1 MMTTKYPFNYH
12 HKENEVNDNPTT
24 SMEFIHE
31 ALMRIDCCAS
41 RLKGLNKQWA
51 EMEMPRHDPGT
62 LALATLDEMTSA
74 LADITASLTAAVQAA
89 QPQSNTLGDLLYKMA
104 KGEGRSDD
112 TAKLAKMMTDQLTGK
127 PVNDA

>member
-1 MMTTKYPFNYH
+1 M
-12 HKENEVNDNPTT
+12 NDNPTT
-24 SMEFIHE
+24 SMEFVHE

-41 RLKGLNKQWA
+41 RLKGLNEKWA
-51 EMEMPRHDPGT
+51 SKPEETAT
-62 LALATLDEMTSA
+62 LAVATLDEMIAA
-74 LADITASLTAAVQAA
+74 LADITTSLTAAVRAA

-104 KGEGRSDD
+104 KGEGRSAD